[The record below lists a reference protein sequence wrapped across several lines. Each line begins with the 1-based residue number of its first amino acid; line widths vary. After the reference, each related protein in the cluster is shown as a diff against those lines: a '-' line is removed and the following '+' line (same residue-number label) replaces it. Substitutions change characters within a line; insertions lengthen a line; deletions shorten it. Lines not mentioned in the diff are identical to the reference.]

1 MWYNIDIGG
10 KSMSKSINL
19 TNEQAHLIIDRY
31 REFSIPHTNN
41 YTLFRAKHKTS
52 TLTIFKTLTLLIQG
66 SHANELYLEI
76 CSLIEI
82 TPIIDDVKNSSL
94 SIELSLIGT
103 DEVGTGDFFGGIVVA
118 GAFVRKD
125 QIKILKRL
133 GVKDSKLLNDTKI
146 LELGETLIKEVVFS
160 VHVLDDIK
168 YNYINRVQNCNM
180 NKIKALLHNSVIRH
194 LLAKVENYDGIVI
207 DAFTTKEKYFDY
219 LNGEK
224 DVVKE
229 VKLEEKAESKY
240 VSVAVASIIA
250 RYFFLEHFNK
260 LSEEVGF
267 ELPKGAGSK
276 IDLAIQKIL
285 KTRNLKYFET
295 IAKTNFKNLDKY
307 K

>member
-1 MWYNIDIGG
+1 
-10 KSMSKSINL
+10 MSKSINL
-19 TNEQAHLIIDRY
+19 TSEQAHLIIERY
-31 REFSIPHTNN
+31 REFSVPHTNN
-41 YTLFRAKHKTS
+41 YTLFRAKNKTS

-66 SHANELYLEI
+66 SNSNELYQEI
-76 CSLIEI
+76 CSLINI
-82 TPIIDDVKNSSL
+82 TPVIDEAKNSSL

-118 GAFVRKD
+118 AAYVRKD

-133 GVKDSKLLNDTKI
+133 GVKDSKQLNDSKI
-146 LELGETLIKEVVFS
+146 LELGEVLIKEIVFS
-160 VHVLDDIK
+160 VHVLDNLK
-168 YNYINRVQNCNM
+168 YNYINRIQNYNM
-180 NKIKALLHNSVIRH
+180 NKIKALLHNSAIRH
-194 LLAKVENYDGIVI
+194 LRTKVKNYDGIVI
-207 DAFTTKEKYFDY
+207 DAFTTKEKYFNY
-219 LNGEK
+219 LSDEK
-224 DVVKE
+224 EIVTE

-250 RYFFLEHFNK
+250 RYFFLDHFNK
-260 LSEEVGF
+260 LSKEVGF
-267 ELPKGAGSK
+267 ELPKGAGPK